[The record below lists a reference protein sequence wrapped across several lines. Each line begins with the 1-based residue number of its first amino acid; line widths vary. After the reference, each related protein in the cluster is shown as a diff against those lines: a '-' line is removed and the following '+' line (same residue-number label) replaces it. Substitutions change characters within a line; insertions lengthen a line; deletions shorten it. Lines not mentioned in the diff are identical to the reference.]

1 MIRDLNRT
9 SVRPAGVPRRRGLAA
24 LLAAGGVALTTVA
37 ACGPSTARV
46 TQGTAGA
53 TGCSQQD
60 LVVFNYDK
68 GARSWLA
75 ACQQRLFVCSP
86 GSKQA
91 RCVQQ
96 DPAGIDPAL
105 AERIEI
111 LNQVPPA
118 QREALVHFDVSA
130 QDWDGFAKT
139 VASVNRLRP
148 AQVTQVDDPRRLF
161 TDFSA
166 EFDAAL
172 TQCLGPDGVARV
184 DVSAS
189 GGLTV
194 APNKPC
200 LVSLRGAQDLAEL
213 RLRPGQSFYLASGV
227 RAVEPVQRPG
237 TEEPE
242 PEEPEVSPL
251 EIAVRDWLDANA
263 TDILACTNTDK
274 AVINVHVDEEGQT
287 TVSLRDEL
295 AETAAEGCVRSAL
308 PERTFEEG
316 AGEVVHLVRPPT
328 PDPDTESDEAGE
340 EAAAPKEA
348 PKSGPPANPAPKP

>member
-9 SVRPAGVPRRRGLAA
+9 SVRPAGAPRRRCFAA
-24 LLAAGGVALTTVA
+24 LLAAGGVALTIA

-60 LVVFNYDK
+60 LVVFNYHY
-68 GARSWLA
+68 GARTWLA

-86 GSKQA
+86 GGKQA

-96 DPAGIDPAL
+96 DPAGVDPAL

-148 AQVTQVDDPRRLF
+148 AQVTQVEDPRRLF

-194 APNKPC
+194 SPNKPC
-200 LVSLRGAQDLAEL
+200 LVSLRGAPDLGEL

-227 RAVEPVQRPG
+227 RGVEPVQRPG

-274 AVINVHVDEEGQT
+274 AVINVRVDEEGQP
-287 TVSLRDEL
+287 TVSLRNEL
-295 AETAAEGCVRSAL
+295 GETAAEGCVRSAL
-308 PERTFEEG
+308 PEHTFEEG

-328 PDPDTESDEAGE
+328 PDPDVESDEAGE
-340 EAAAPKEA
+340 GESAAPKEPQESA
-348 PKSGPPANPAPKP
+348 PPGKTAPKP